1 MKITFNGGAREVGGS
16 CTLVETEDA
25 RVALDYGIKVD
36 EGVTNDMHHHLDAV
50 VITHAHLD
58 HSGNLLSVAY
68 KKPIIVGSM
77 ATHDITIKLLH
88 DLIKIHR
95 LKGKRLLY
103 TKHDVS
109 KISDLWITRKR
120 MAIPGMEISLHAAGH
135 VLGANMVQV
144 KAQGK
149 TVLYTGDFC
158 THNTE
163 ILDGVD
169 PETLPKEPDALI
181 MESTYGGTI
190 RPKRLDL
197 EETLL
202 RKILEAM
209 EKRGNILIPAFAF
222 HRLQE
227 VTRKI
232 DLAMKDKSLPRYNAY
247 YISGLGH
254 RINNYYNN
262 NKSLL
267 NKKVNDEINP
277 FRFTRVKRLRRTEQI
292 KEPAIVICTSGF
304 GHAGASHALLNKW
317 SSDENNTII
326 IITGFLPPKSPLVMA
341 KEGKIINNGESIQ
354 VNAIIEQIALSG
366 HADQK
371 ELTEFVKTLKPKQ
384 TFLVH
389 GALEQ
394 AQALSKKIN
403 RYTEVQ
409 IPHKNE
415 SIVI

>member
-1 MKITFNGGAREVGGS
+1 MKIIFKGGVREVGGS

-36 EGVTNDMHHHLDAV
+36 EGVTDNIQHHLDAV

-58 HSGNLLSVAY
+58 HSGNLLTVAS
-68 KKPIIVGSM
+68 KKPVIIGSM
-77 ATHDITIKLLH
+77 ATHDISMKLLH
-88 DLIKIHR
+88 DLIKINR
-95 LKGKRLLY
+95 LKNKRFHY

-109 KISDLWITRKR
+109 KVSDLWVTRKHI
-120 MAIPGMEISLHAAGH
+120 AIPGMEISLHAAGH

-149 TVLYTGDFC
+149 NILYTGDFC

-163 ILDGVD
+163 ILDGVN

-190 RPKRLDL
+190 RPKRQDL
-197 EETLL
+197 VKILL
-202 RKILEAM
+202 RKILEAI

-222 HRLQE
+222 HRMQE
-227 VTRKI
+227 ITRKI
-232 DLAMKDKSLPRYNAY
+232 DGAIKNKSLPRYNAY
-247 YISGLGH
+247 YISGLAH

-267 NKKVNDEINP
+267 NKKVSDEINP
-277 FRFTRVKRLRRTEQI
+277 FRFTKVKRLKRTEQI
-292 KEPAIVICTSGF
+292 KEPALVVCTSGF
-304 GHAGASHALLNKW
+304 GHAGASRALLNQW
-317 SSDENNTII
+317 ASNEDNTVI
-326 IITGFLPPKSPLVMA
+326 IITGFLPPKSPLLMA
-341 KEGKIINNGESIQ
+341 KEGKIINNDESIQ
-354 VNAIIEQIALSG
+354 VNATIEQIALSG

-389 GALEQ
+389 GSLEQ
-394 AQALSKKIN
+394 AQALSSKIN

-415 SIVI
+415 SIEI